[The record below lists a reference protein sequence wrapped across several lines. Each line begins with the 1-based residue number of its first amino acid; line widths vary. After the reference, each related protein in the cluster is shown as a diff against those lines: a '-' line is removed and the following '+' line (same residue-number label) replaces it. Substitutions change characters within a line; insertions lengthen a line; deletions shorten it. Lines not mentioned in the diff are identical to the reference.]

1 VIATAIALKKT
12 IHFRILIFSLNLRGY
27 ARRFQSTR
35 QNPRAQSEVLD
46 DVSPVSRCVRWTA
59 NSKRQ
64 MLQLRDNSA
73 AT

>member
-27 ARRFQSTR
+27 PRRFQSTR
-35 QNPRAQSEVLD
+35 QNRAPNQKVLG
-46 DVSPVSRCVRWTA
+46 DVSPVLRCVQWTA

>member
-12 IHFRILIFSLNLRGY
+12 IHFRILIPPEL
-27 ARRFQSTR
+27 ARL
-35 QNPRAQSEVLD
+35 SEAFPKHTPKRRTNQKVLG
-46 DVSPVSRCVRWTA
+46 DVSPVLRYVRWTA